1 MILIGGSPR
10 TGTTLMLALMHG
22 CGYDTG
28 YTNRDWRKYKR
39 EKTNGMEYIQDKN
52 FRAFNKTPYV
62 IKHPTIDGKTVLHY
76 AKRHK
81 WQIDHLIFCVR
92 EVEDTIKSMV
102 EFQANRRHWKPARRQ
117 FYKKQMQNSE
127 VRSRYENTLRVQ
139 IPRDTQRFFI
149 EAAELIVNPIIILYP
164 RYKTDFPY
172 LKKKLGFIPEDKLRA
187 SFDRFVDPTR

>member
-28 YTNRDWRKYKR
+28 YQNRDWRKYKR
-39 EKTNGMEYIQDKN
+39 EQTNGMEYIQDKN
-52 FRAFNKTPYV
+52 FRAFGKVPYV
-62 IKHPTIDGKTVLHY
+62 VKHPTIDGKTVLHY
-76 AKRHK
+76 TKNHK
-81 WQIDHLIFCVR
+81 WEIDHLIFCIR
-92 EVEDTIKSMV
+92 EVEDSVQSMIK
-102 EFQANRRHWKPARRQ
+102 FQVNRQHWNHKRRQ
-117 FYKKQMQNSE
+117 FYQQQMQDPKIRE
-127 VRSRYENTLRVQ
+127 RYAQSLRVQ

-149 EAAELIVNPIIILYP
+149 EAAELTIDPIIIRYP
-164 RYKTDFPY
+164 RYKKDFEY